1 MLVQNKVIPVQK
13 PEPQVSVIVLNYNGA
28 NYVKRCLESLF
39 RNRYSNFEVLFVDN
53 NSPDKS
59 ADIAKQLFKNEPQ
72 LKIILNKENL
82 GFSMG
87 NNIGFRNSKAKYVI
101 SLNNDTEVQ
110 ENFIETLVKHAESDE
125 KIGSV
130 GCKTIQLDNTIQY
143 GPVYMS
149 YGFITH
155 ALKTQTYDKITVN
168 LANCGCAVL
177 FRKSALDKI
186 GGFDPYLW
194 TDWEDHDLGF
204 RLNSAGYKCVYTP
217 KTTVLHLG
225 GGNYLGISEERKI
238 RIIRNRLLCYYKN
251 YEAKNLFWRFPIL
264 AIKILSAE
272 SLYSLKKR
280 KITPAFKAFIAFFK
294 LIGPVAKER
303 QKIQKMRTVSDM
315 KIFEQCRIPE
325 KQPIWKTLRRL

>member
-1 MLVQNKVIPVQK
+1 MPKT
-13 PEPQVSVIVLNYNGA
+13 EPAVSVIVLNYNGA

-39 RNRYSNFEVLFVDN
+39 RNHYSNFEVLFVDN

-59 ADIAKQLFKNEPQ
+59 VNIAKQLFGNETR
-72 LKIILNKENL
+72 LKIIENKQNL
-82 GFSMG
+82 GFSVG
-87 NNIGFRNSKAKYVI
+87 NNIGFKLSRAKYVI

-110 ENFIETLVKHAESDE
+110 ENFISTLVAFAELNSAVA
-125 KIGSV
+125 SV

-155 ALKTQTYDKITVN
+155 VQKPETYDKATVN

-177 FRKSALDKI
+177 FRKSALEEV

-225 GGNYLGISEERKI
+225 GGNYLGISRERRT
-238 RIIRNRLLCYYKN
+238 RIIRNRMLCYYKN
-251 YEAKNLFWRFPIL
+251 YQTKSLIGRFPVL
-264 AIKILSAE
+264 VLKILSAE
-272 SLYSLKKR
+272 SLYSFR
-280 KITPAFKAFIAFFK
+280 KGEMPPLIAGFRGFLK
-294 LIGPVAKER
+294 LIGPISMER
-303 QKIQKMRTVSDM
+303 KKIRLLRKVED
-315 KIFEQCRIPE
+315 KIIFQSCIIPE
-325 KQPIWKTLRRL
+325 QQHLWRTLRRL